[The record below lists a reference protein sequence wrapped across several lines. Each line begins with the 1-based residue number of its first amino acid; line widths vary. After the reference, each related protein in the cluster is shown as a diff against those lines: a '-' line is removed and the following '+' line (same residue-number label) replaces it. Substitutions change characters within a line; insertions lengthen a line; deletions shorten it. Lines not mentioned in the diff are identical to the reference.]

1 MTGKDDNVIRRVQE
15 RPAGV
20 LSRLVSVFTFI
31 NRRRPDT
38 RFPVLPV
45 ADATLFAIGGI
56 LLIFLAYTF
65 LDARLLAMSRTGR
78 TGANGFFDLLT
89 HFGQSN
95 WLLWG
100 SGLGMLALSLR
111 PAFDIHWRLQP
122 VWHRTFLTLWFIF
135 SSVALSGLLANLFKF
150 IFGRSR
156 PPFIHDAT
164 VWQSDM
170 FRAGYAHASFPSGHA
185 TTAGALAMALG
196 LLFPQLRIPVFAA
209 CLLIAM
215 TRPILGVH
223 FPSDITAGFLLGMGF
238 TWIWARSFARKQLLF
253 RFDDRGRIE
262 LRGEGSGAMHRL
274 GDIVLG
280 RKETKRI
287 GNVSSGNGDE
297 KIK

>member
-1 MTGKDDNVIRRVQE
+1 MTGKDKNAIRRAQE
-15 RPAGV
+15 RPSSA
-20 LSRLVSVFTFI
+20 LTRMVSVFTFI
-31 NRRRPDT
+31 NRRRPDK
-38 RFPVLPV
+38 RFPVLPM

-78 TGANGFFDLLT
+78 TGANDFFDLLT
-89 HFGQSN
+89 HLGESN

-111 PAFDIHWRLQP
+111 PAFDVHWRLQP
-122 VWHRTFLTLWFIF
+122 VWHRTFLTFWFIF
-135 SSVALSGLLANLFKF
+135 SSVALSGLIANLFKY

-156 PPFIHDAT
+156 PPFIHDSS

-209 CLLIAM
+209 CILIAM

-223 FPSDITAGFLLGMGF
+223 FPSDIVAGFLLGMGF

-253 RFDDRGRIE
+253 RFDQRGRLE
-262 LRGEGSGAMHRL
+262 LRGEGRGAMHRL
-274 GDIVLG
+274 GDILLG
-280 RKETKRI
+280 RKETLRGGSASGD
-287 GNVSSGNGDE
+287 GNE
-297 KIK
+297 KKTR